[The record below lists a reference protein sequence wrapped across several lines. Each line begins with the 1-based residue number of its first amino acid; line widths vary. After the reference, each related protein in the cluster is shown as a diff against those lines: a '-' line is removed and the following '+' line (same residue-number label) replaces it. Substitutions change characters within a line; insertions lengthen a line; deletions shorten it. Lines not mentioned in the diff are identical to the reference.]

1 MKYEIAYVSLSGN
14 TEKLAHGIADKFP
27 VSETILTDLSCEELS
42 LTADI
47 YLLGF
52 GVNKGTVPLKIM
64 EALDELHN
72 KTIMFFVT
80 AGMEPELSYR
90 DSVENKITPFL
101 PDDCN
106 YLGMFMCQGKFP
118 DEVLRAA
125 RLKLEEEPDNK
136 YAKRIILDDE
146 LSNVH
151 PNEKDFENAYNFI
164 IGKIK

>member
-1 MKYEIAYVSLSGN
+1 MSK
-14 TEKLAHGIADKFP
+14 KAD
-27 VSETILTDLSCEELS
+27 V
-42 LTADI
+42 

-52 GVNKGTVPLKIM
+52 GVNKGIIPLKII
-64 EALDELHN
+64 EALEELHG
-72 KTIMFFVT
+72 KKIMFFIT
-80 AGMEPELSYR
+80 CGMEPEKQYR
-90 DSVENKITPFL
+90 DMIESKITPFF
-101 PDDCN
+101 PENCD
-106 YLGMFMCQGKFP
+106 YRGMFMCQGKFP

-164 IGKIK
+164 MGKIK